1 MEQRKLFCRLS
12 FVGTAYCG
20 YQVQKVGMTV
30 QQKLNEAAQAV
41 FGTPCDIIGCSR
53 TDSGVHANMFCIT
66 VSHKG
71 MNYLNTSIPLER
83 IPLALN
89 AHLPRDIA
97 VTEAAWVSDVFHPR
111 YDVVYKEYRYLIWNR
126 PVRNPFR
133 EGLTYAYPHILNE
146 DALAR
151 MNLVCNAYRGE
162 HDFAAFMAQGS
173 KVIST
178 VRCVYDAFVKKEDD
192 LVTFTVSANGFLYN
206 MVRIMAG
213 TLLATAEGKISPE
226 DIPHILESRNRA
238 LAGSTLP
245 ACGLYLNRVVY
256 DPEPG
261 MPVSAYHT
269 EGIRRE

>member
-1 MEQRKLFCRLS
+1 MENSKLFCRLS

-20 YQVQKVGMTV
+20 YQVQKVGTTI

-66 VSHKG
+66 VSNKG
-71 MNYLNTSIPLER
+71 SDSLHTSIPIGR

-97 VTEAAWVSDVFHPR
+97 VMDAAWVPRDFHPR
-111 YDVVYKEYRYLIWNR
+111 YDVAYKEYQYLIWNR

-133 EGLTYAYPHILNE
+133 EGLSYAYPHILNE
-146 DALAR
+146 AALER
-151 MNLVCNAYRGE
+151 MNRVCDAFRGE

-173 KVIST
+173 KVTST
-178 VRCVYDAFVKKEDD
+178 VRCIKDAFVTKKDD

-213 TLLATAEGKISPE
+213 TLLAAAEEKILPE
-226 DIPHILESRNRA
+226 DIPGILESRDRS

-261 MPVSAYHT
+261 MRLDGLE
-269 EGIRRE
+269 EGGNAG

>member
-1 MEQRKLFCRLS
+1 MVEERKLFCRIA

-20 YQVQKVGMTV
+20 YQVQKVGVTI
-30 QQKLNEAAQAV
+30 QQKLNEATQAV

-66 VSHKG
+66 VANRGTCS
-71 MNYLNTSIPLER
+71 LTTSIPMER

-97 VTEAAWVSDVFHPR
+97 VLDVAWVPSTFHPR
-111 YDVVYKEYRYLIWNR
+111 YDVVYKEYQYLIWNR
-126 PVRNPFR
+126 SVRNPFR
-133 EGLTYAYPHILNE
+133 EGLSYHYPRALREE
-146 DALAR
+146 DIER
-151 MNLVCNAYRGE
+151 MNLACRAFCGE

-173 KVIST
+173 KVTST
-178 VRCVYDAFVKKEDD
+178 VRCVNGALVSKEDG
-192 LVTFTVSANGFLYN
+192 LITFTVSADGFLYN

-213 TLLATAEGKISPE
+213 TLLAVAEKKIAPE
-226 DIPHILESRNRA
+226 AIPDILESRNRA

-256 DPEPG
+256 HPDP
-261 MPVSAYHT
+261 MACL
-269 EGIRRE
+269 I

>member
-1 MEQRKLFCRLS
+1 MEHAKLFCRLA

-20 YQVQKVGMTV
+20 YQVQKVGVTV
-30 QQKLNEAAQAV
+30 QQKLNEATLSV

-66 VSHKG
+66 VANKG
-71 MNYLNTSIPLER
+71 RDSLSTSIPTTR

-97 VTEAAWVSDVFHPR
+97 VLDAAWVPSAFHPR
-111 YDVVYKEYRYLIWNR
+111 YDVAYKEYQYLIWNH

-133 EGLTYAYPHILNE
+133 EGLAHAYPHILNE
-146 DALAR
+146 DALDR
-151 MNLVCNAYRGE
+151 MNRVCQAFLGE

-173 KVIST
+173 KVTST
-178 VRCVYDAFVKKEDD
+178 VRCIYDAKVTKEGN

-213 TLLATAEGKISPE
+213 TLLATAEQKINPK
-226 DIPHILESRNRA
+226 DIPQILASRNRA

-256 DPEPG
+256 DPEPDTLL
-261 MPVSAYHT
+261 PQT
-269 EGIRRE
+269 K

>member
-1 MEQRKLFCRLS
+1 MENSKLFCRLS

-20 YQVQKVGMTV
+20 YQVQKIGTTI

-66 VSHKG
+66 IAHKG
-71 MNYLNTSIPLER
+71 QGTLQTNIPMAR

-97 VTEAAWVSDVFHPR
+97 VIDAVRVPSEFHPR
-111 YDVVYKEYRYLIWNR
+111 YDVVYKEYQYLIWNR
-126 PVRNPFR
+126 PTRNPFL
-133 EGLTYAYPHILNE
+133 EGLAYAYPHILKE
-146 DALAR
+146 ADLTR
-151 MNLVCNAYRGE
+151 MNLACQAFLGE
-162 HDFAAFMAQGS
+162 HDFASFMAQGS
-173 KVIST
+173 KITST
-178 VRCVYDAFVKKEDD
+178 VRCIYDANVKKEGD

-213 TLLATAEGKISPE
+213 TLISVAEGKIAPE
-226 DIPHILESRNRA
+226 EIPRILVSRDRS

-256 DPEPG
+256 NPEPI
-261 MPVSAYHT
+261 VQ
-269 EGIRRE
+269 

>member
-1 MEQRKLFCRLS
+1 MENSKLFCRLS

-20 YQVQKVGMTV
+20 YQVQKIGTTI

-66 VSHKG
+66 ISHKG
-71 MNYLNTSIPLER
+71 QGTLRTNIPLAR

-97 VTEAAWVSDVFHPR
+97 VIDATRVPAEFHPR
-111 YDVVYKEYRYLIWNR
+111 YDVVYKEYQYLIWNR
-126 PVRNPFR
+126 PTRNPFL
-133 EGLTYAYPHILNE
+133 EGLSYAYPHILSE
-146 DALAR
+146 ADLGR
-151 MNLVCNAYRGE
+151 MNLACQAFLGE
-162 HDFAAFMAQGS
+162 HDFTSFMAQGS
-173 KVIST
+173 KVTST
-178 VRCVYDAFVKKEDD
+178 VRCIHSASVTREGD

-213 TLLATAEGKISPE
+213 TLISVAEGKISHE
-226 DIPHILESRNRA
+226 DIPQILTAGDRSR
-238 LAGSTLP
+238 AGSTLP

-256 DPEPG
+256 DQGQFLE
-261 MPVSAYHT
+261 
-269 EGIRRE
+269 

>member
-1 MEQRKLFCRLS
+1 MENQKLFCRLS

-20 YQVQKVGMTV
+20 YQVQKVGVTV

-66 VSHKG
+66 VSNKG
-71 MNYLNTSIPLER
+71 TDFLVTSIPIER

-97 VTEAAWVSDVFHPR
+97 VWDAAWVSSAFHPR
-111 YDVVYKEYRYLIWNR
+111 YDVTYKEYQYLIWNSPIR
-126 PVRNPFR
+126 DPFR
-133 EGLTYAYPHILNE
+133 EGFVHSYPRALTE
-146 DALAR
+146 SALER
-151 MNLVCNAYRGE
+151 MNLACKAFCGE

-173 KVIST
+173 KVTST
-178 VRCVYDAFVKKEDD
+178 VRCVSNAYVKKEGC

-213 TLLATAEGKISPE
+213 TLLAVAEGKIAPE
-226 DIPHILESRNRA
+226 EIPGILESRDRA

-245 ACGLYLNRVVY
+245 ACGLYLNRVIY
-256 DPEPG
+256 QSEPG
-261 MPVSAYHT
+261 
-269 EGIRRE
+269 IC

>member
-1 MEQRKLFCRLS
+1 MEQKKIFCRLA

-20 YQVQKVGMTV
+20 YQVQRVGITV

-66 VSHKG
+66 VSHRG
-71 MNYLNTSIPLER
+71 TDTLNTSIPIAR

-97 VTEAAWVSDVFHPR
+97 VYDAAWVPSSFHPR
-111 YDVVYKEYRYLIWNR
+111 YDVVHKEYRYLIWNH
-126 PVRNPFR
+126 PMRNPFR
-133 EGLTYAYPHILNE
+133 EGLTYAYPHILDDE
-146 DALAR
+146 ALAR
-151 MNLVCNAYRGE
+151 MNRACHHFCGE

-173 KVIST
+173 KVTST
-178 VRCVYDAFVKKEDD
+178 VRCVYGANVAAEDH

-213 TLLATAEGKISPE
+213 TLIAVAERKIEPD
-226 DIPHILESRNRA
+226 DIPHILQSADRTR
-238 LAGSTLP
+238 AGSTLP
-245 ACGLYLNRVVY
+245 ACGLYLNRVCY
-256 DPEPG
+256 DPEPR
-261 MPVSAYHT
+261 M
-269 EGIRRE
+269 

>member
-1 MEQRKLFCRLS
+1 MENKKLFCRLS

-20 YQVQKVGMTV
+20 YQVQKIGATI

-66 VSHKG
+66 VSNKG
-71 MNYLNTSIPLER
+71 STILNTKIPIER

-97 VTEAAWVSDVFHPR
+97 VVNAAWVDGNFHPR

-126 PVRNPFR
+126 PTRDPFR
-133 EGLTYAYPHILNE
+133 EGLSYAYPHIL
-146 DALAR
+146 DKQDLVR
-151 MNLVCNAYRGE
+151 MNQACRAFIGE

-173 KVIST
+173 KVTST
-178 VRCVYDAFVKKEDD
+178 IRCVFDANISKEGD
-192 LVTFTVSANGFLYN
+192 LVFFTVSANGFLYN

-213 TLLATAEGKISPE
+213 TLLAVAEEKISPD
-226 DIPHILESRNRA
+226 DIPGILATGDRA
-238 LAGSTLP
+238 LAGATLP

-261 MPVSAYHT
+261 S
-269 EGIRRE
+269 IND

>member
-1 MEQRKLFCRLS
+1 MEHQKLFCRLAFLGS
-12 FVGTAYCG
+12 AYCG
-20 YQVQKVGMTV
+20 YQVQKVGVTI
-30 QQKLNEAAQAV
+30 QQKLNEAAHAV

-66 VSHKG
+66 IANRGSDS
-71 MNYLNTSIPLER
+71 LATSIPTAR

-97 VTEAAWVSDVFHPR
+97 VYDAAWVPSTFHPR
-111 YDVVYKEYRYLIWNR
+111 YDVVYKEYRYLIWNH
-126 PVRNPFR
+126 PMRNPFR
-133 EGLTYAYPHILNE
+133 EGLSYAYPHILNE
-146 DALAR
+146 NALAR
-151 MNLVCNAYRGE
+151 MNSACEAFRGE

-173 KVIST
+173 KVTST
-178 VRCVYDAFVKKEDD
+178 VRCIHDANVTKEEN

-213 TLLATAEGKISPE
+213 TLIAVAEEKIAPE
-226 DIPHILESRNRA
+226 DIPQILQSRDRTR
-238 LAGSTLP
+238 AGSTLP

-261 MPVSAYHT
+261 A
-269 EGIRRE
+269 EI

>member
-1 MEQRKLFCRLS
+1 MENSKLFCRLS

-20 YQVQKVGMTV
+20 YQVQKVGVTI

-66 VSHKG
+66 VSNKG
-71 MNYLNTSIPLER
+71 MDTLKTSIPLAR

-97 VTEAAWVSDVFHPR
+97 VWDASWVPAEFHPR
-111 YDVVYKEYRYLIWNR
+111 YDVVFKEYKYLIWNS
-126 PVRNPFR
+126 PIRNPFW
-133 EGLTYAYPHILNE
+133 EGLAHSYPRVLTE
-146 DALAR
+146 SALTR
-151 MNLVCNAYRGE
+151 MNLACKAFCGE
-162 HDFAAFMAQGS
+162 HDFASFMAQGS
-173 KVIST
+173 KITST
-178 VRCVYDAFVKKEDD
+178 VRCIKGASVQSEGG

-213 TLLATAEGKISPE
+213 TLLAVAEEKIAPE
-226 DIPHILESRNRA
+226 DIPLILARRDRA

-256 DPEPG
+256 PSDLNG
-261 MPVSAYHT
+261 AD
-269 EGIRRE
+269 

>member
-1 MEQRKLFCRLS
+1 MAEGRKLFCRIA

-20 YQVQKVGMTV
+20 YQVQKVGVTI
-30 QQKLNEAAQAV
+30 QQKLNEATQAV

-66 VSHKG
+66 VANRG
-71 MNYLNTSIPLER
+71 TDQLITSIPTER

-97 VTEAAWVSDVFHPR
+97 VLDAAWVRSTFHPR
-111 YDVVYKEYRYLIWNR
+111 YDVLYKEYQYLIWNS

-133 EGLTYAYPHILNE
+133 EGMSYQHPRVLNE
-146 DALAR
+146 QDLVR
-151 MNLVCNAYRGE
+151 MNLACKAFCGE

-173 KVIST
+173 KVTST
-178 VRCVYDAFVKKEDD
+178 VRCIREAFVQKEGN

-213 TLLATAEGKISPE
+213 TLLAVAENKIAPE
-226 DIPHILESRNRA
+226 TIPNILESRNRA

-256 DPEPG
+256 HPDHL
-261 MPVSAYHT
+261 SW
-269 EGIRRE
+269 